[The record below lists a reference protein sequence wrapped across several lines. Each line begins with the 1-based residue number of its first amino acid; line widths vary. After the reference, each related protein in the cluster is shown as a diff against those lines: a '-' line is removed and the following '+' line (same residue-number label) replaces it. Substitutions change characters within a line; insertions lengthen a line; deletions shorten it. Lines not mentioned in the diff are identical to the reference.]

1 MNSKIFFILFIPQ
14 ILSLQMVQSYAQT
27 VTERPGKWAIK
38 VETCNL
44 ENLYKLN
51 DSIYRSEQPNK
62 EEFICLAETG
72 FRSVLN
78 LRSFHTDSKKT
89 KGLSIKP
96 YRVKMVARK
105 FSDKEIVE
113 SLRILKEGPKPILVH
128 CKHGCDRTGVV
139 MGMYRI
145 IFENWSKE
153 EALDELQNGGYGFHK
168 KYTNII
174 DYIKNVDAEVIKRE
188 VLN

>member
-1 MNSKIFFILFIPQ
+1 MKSKIFFILFPA
-14 ILSLQMVQSYAQT
+14 LTLFLQLVESYAQIAP
-27 VTERPGKWAIK
+27 ERPGKWAIK
-38 VETCNL
+38 VKTCDL
-44 ENLYKLN
+44 DNLYKLN

-62 EEFICLAETG
+62 KEFICLAGSG

-78 LRSFHTDSKKT
+78 LRSCTVDSRKT

-96 YRVKMVARK
+96 YKVKMVARK

-113 SLRILKEGPKPILVH
+113 SLRILKEMPKPIVVH
-128 CKHGCDRTGVV
+128 CKHGSDRTGVV
-139 MGMYRI
+139 IGMYRI

-168 KYTNII
+168 KYSNII
-174 DYIKNVDAEVIKRE
+174 EYIKNVDPEIIKRE